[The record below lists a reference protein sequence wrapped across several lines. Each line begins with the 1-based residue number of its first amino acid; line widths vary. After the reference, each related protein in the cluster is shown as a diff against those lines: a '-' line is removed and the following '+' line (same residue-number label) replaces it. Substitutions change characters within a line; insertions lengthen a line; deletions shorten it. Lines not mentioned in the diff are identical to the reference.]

1 MNWGRRKNTRDKRI
15 RLEEKTFNPVDL
27 AISISDFQIQ
37 CAVASQD
44 RPVKH
49 CAVAAA
55 PVGRNPSRLIAR

>member
-1 MNWGRRKNTRDKRI
+1 LKK
-15 RLEEKTFNPVDL
+15 KTFNPFDL